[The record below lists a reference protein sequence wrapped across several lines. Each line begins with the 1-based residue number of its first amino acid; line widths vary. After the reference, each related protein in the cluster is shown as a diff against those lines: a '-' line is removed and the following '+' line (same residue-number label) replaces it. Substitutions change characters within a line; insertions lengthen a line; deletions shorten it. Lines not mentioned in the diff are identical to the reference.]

1 MFHYNIFNSLKRLL
15 LASSRRTKQLIV
27 AFTDFISLSLA
38 VLLALLI
45 SNQSILEL
53 NFDEILRLTWIP
65 IFSIF
70 IFYLSGVYSS
80 VLRYINFSV
89 IYLLSRSITLTLVL
103 NTTLKF
109 LFSFMQG
116 YFPFLSGFSGSTITL
131 TGWALGVLMTFFL
144 VIGSRL
150 WAYYLFSDDNSEKR
164 VVIYG
169 AGSAGIQ
176 LAGALRVSS
185 EMQPVAFIDRDSSL
199 HDTFLGGIKVL
210 HPKKLEKLVK
220 RNKVDEVLIAIP
232 SASRSI
238 LRELLKEIEK
248 YSVKVRILPGLA
260 ELAQGKVLVS
270 ELKEVDITDLLGRY
284 EVEANQELLDKNI
297 VNKTVLITGAGGS
310 IGSEIA
316 RQVAKNSPET
326 LVILDS
332 NEFALYEIK
341 KEIESSRFNIRL
353 KTIIASVTNK
363 KRMMDVFHT
372 FDVDTVYHSAAYK
385 HVPLVEENPF
395 EGVFNNIIGTKACLE
410 AAIDSKTETFVL
422 ISTDK
427 AVRPT
432 NIMGATKRFAEMILQ
447 SYSKD
452 NQVTRMTMVRFGNVL
467 GSSGSALPLFQSQ
480 IKEGGPVTVTD
491 PEVTRYFMS
500 IPEAAELVIQAGAM
514 GEGGDVFIL
523 DMGESM
529 KILDLAKRLI
539 NLSGLEVKDENHD
552 NGDIEIIFTGLRPGE
567 KLYEELLIGD
577 NVSKT
582 EHQQILR
589 AQEEFVEKEEIE
601 RLIGEL
607 KEAEKNND
615 VLTLKHIFKRVING
629 YESEEKIVD
638 VISLQKIKTHKI

>member
-1 MFHYNIFNSLKRLL
+1 MHSVKNKLIN
-15 LASSRRTKQLIV
+15 SSRRTKQILVSSIDFFSIVSATLFALYISDVNLIQIPAEQFLRLIWLPFIGV
-27 AFTDFISLSLA
+27 LIFASTGVYRSIVRYIDFSFIY
-38 VLLALLI
+38 LLI
-45 SNQSILEL
+45 S
-53 NFDEILRLTWIP
+53 
-65 IFSIF
+65 SIF
-70 IFYLSGVYSS
+70 IVFVFNLLAKSLFDSTLNKIFNWPELFIS
-80 VLRYINFSV
+80 VESWIAG
-89 IYLLSRSITLTLVL
+89 LLCAIVLLV
-103 NTTLKF
+103 
-109 LFSFMQG
+109 
-116 YFPFLSGFSGSTITL
+116 
-131 TGWALGVLMTFFL
+131 
-144 VIGSRL
+144 GSRL
-150 WAYYLFSDDNSEKR
+150 IANYFFSDHISGNR

-169 AGSAGIQ
+169 AGAAGIQ
-176 LAGALRVSS
+176 LASALRVSS
-185 EMQPVAFIDRDSSL
+185 EMRTIAFLDNDPSL
-199 HDTFLGGIKVL
+199 QNSFLGGIKVL
-210 HPKKLEKLVK
+210 HPRKLENLASKG
-220 RNKVDEVLIAIP
+220 KVDEVLIAMP
-232 SASRSI
+232 SASRKKLSS
-238 LRELLKEIEK
+238 LLKEIENF
-248 YSVKVRILPGLA
+248 SIKVRILPGLA

-316 RQVAKNSPET
+316 RQVAKNSPKT

-341 KEIESSRFNIRL
+341 KEIESSVSEIKL
-353 KTIIASVTNK
+353 KTIIANVTNK

-372 FDVDTVYHSAAYK
+372 FDVDTIYHSAAYK

-410 AAIDSKTETFVL
+410 AAIDSQTETFVL

-447 SYSKD
+447 SYSTD
-452 NQVTRMTMVRFGNVL
+452 NKVTRMTMVRFGNVL

-523 DMGESM
+523 DMGKSM
-529 KILDLAKRLI
+529 KIVDLAKRLI
-539 NLSGLEVKDENHD
+539 NLSGLEVKDENHA

-601 RLIGEL
+601 KLVGEL
-607 KEAEKNND
+607 KEAERNND
-615 VLTLKHIFKRVING
+615 VLTLKHIFKRVIHG

-638 VISLQKIKTHKI
+638 VISLQKTKKH

>member
-1 MFHYNIFNSLKRLL
+1 MKRLL

-27 AFTDFISLSLA
+27 ASTDFISLSVA

-45 SNQSILEL
+45 SNQSILGL
-53 NFDEILRLTWIP
+53 NFDEILMMIWIP

-89 IYLLSRSITLTLVL
+89 IYLLSRSIIITSVLTTSLM
-103 NTTLKF
+103 F
-109 LFSFMQG
+109 LFSLLQG
-116 YFPFLSGFSGSTITL
+116 YFPLLSSYSGSTITL

-150 WAYYLFSDDNSEKR
+150 WAYYLFSDNNSEKR
-164 VVIYG
+164 IVIYG

-199 HDTFLGGIKVL
+199 HGTSLGGIKVL

-238 LRELLKEIEK
+238 LRELLREVEE

-316 RQVAKNSPET
+316 RQVAKNNPKT
-326 LVILDS
+326 LIILDS

-341 KEIESSRFNIRL
+341 KEIESSVPNLRL

-372 FDVDTVYHSAAYK
+372 FEVDTIYHSAAYK

-395 EGVFNNIIGTKACLE
+395 EGVFNNIIGTKACVE
-410 AAIDSKTETFVL
+410 AAIDSQTETFVL

-452 NQVTRMTMVRFGNVL
+452 NKVTRMTMVRFGNVL

-500 IPEAAELVIQAGAM
+500 ISEAAELVIQAGAM
-514 GEGGDVFIL
+514 GEGGDVFVL
-523 DMGESM
+523 DMGESV
-529 KILDLAKRLI
+529 KIVDLAKRLI
-539 NLSGLEVKDENHD
+539 NLSGLEIKDENHH

-582 EHQQILR
+582 QHQQILR
-589 AQEEFVEKEEIE
+589 AQEEFIEKEEIE

-615 VLTLKHIFKRVING
+615 VMTLKNIFRRVIHG

-638 VISLQKIKTHKI
+638 VISMQKTETHSI

>member
-1 MFHYNIFNSLKRLL
+1 LKRLL

-27 AFTDFISLSLA
+27 ASTDFISLIVA
-38 VLLALLI
+38 VLLALLV
-45 SNQSILEL
+45 SNPSILEL
-53 NFDEILRLTWIP
+53 NFDEILRLIWIP

-89 IYLLSRSITLTLVL
+89 IYLLSRSIALTLAL
-103 NTTLKF
+103 STSLKY
-109 LFSFMQG
+109 LFSVMQG
-116 YFPFLSGFSGSTITL
+116 YFPFLSGHLGSSITF
-131 TGWALGVLMTFFL
+131 TGWAVGVLMTFFL

-150 WAYYLFSDDNSEKR
+150 WAYYLFSDNHSEKR

-199 HDTFLGGIKVL
+199 QDTFLGGIKVL

-220 RNKVDEVLIAIP
+220 RNKVDEVLIAMP

-238 LRELLKEIEK
+238 LRELLKEIEE

-284 EVEANQELLDKNI
+284 EVEANQVLLDKNI

-316 RQVAKNSPET
+316 RQVAKNNPQT
-326 LVILDS
+326 LIILDS

-341 KEIESSRFNIRL
+341 KEIESSTSNIKLR
-353 KTIIASVTNK
+353 TIIASVTNM

-395 EGVFNNIIGTKACLE
+395 EGVFNNIIGTKVCLE

-452 NQVTRMTMVRFGNVL
+452 NKTTRMTMVRFGNVL

-529 KILDLAKRLI
+529 KIVDLARRLI

-567 KLYEELLIGD
+567 KLYEELLIGH

-589 AQEEFVEKEEIE
+589 AQEEFVEKKEIE

-607 KEAEKNND
+607 IEAEKNND
-615 VLTLKHIFKRVING
+615 VLTLKHIFKRVIHG

-638 VISLQKIKTHKI
+638 VISLQKKETH

>member
-1 MFHYNIFNSLKRLL
+1 MHSIKKKLIN
-15 LASSRRTKQLIV
+15 SSRRTKQILVSSIDFFSIVSATLFALYISDVNLIQIPAEQYLRLIWLPLIGV
-27 AFTDFISLSLA
+27 LIFASTGVYRSIVRYIDFSFIYLFIS
-38 VLLALLI
+38 
-45 SNQSILEL
+45 
-53 NFDEILRLTWIP
+53 
-65 IFSIF
+65 SIF
-70 IFYLSGVYSS
+70 IVFIVNLLAKPLFDSTLNKIFNWPELFISIESWIAGLLCAI
-80 VLRYINFSV
+80 VL
-89 IYLLSRSITLTLVL
+89 LV
-103 NTTLKF
+103 
-109 LFSFMQG
+109 
-116 YFPFLSGFSGSTITL
+116 
-131 TGWALGVLMTFFL
+131 
-144 VIGSRL
+144 GSRL
-150 WAYYLFSDDNSEKR
+150 IANYFFSDHISGNR

-169 AGSAGIQ
+169 AGAAGIQ

-185 EMQPVAFIDRDSSL
+185 EMRTIAFLDNDPSL
-199 HDTFLGGIKVL
+199 QNSYLGGIKVL
-210 HPKKLEKLVK
+210 HPRKLENLASKG
-220 RNKVDEVLIAIP
+220 KVDEVLIAIP
-232 SASRSI
+232 SASRKKLSS
-238 LRELLKEIEK
+238 LLKEIENF
-248 YSVKVRILPGLA
+248 SIKVRILPGLA

-297 VNKTVLITGAGGS
+297 LNKTVLITGAGGS

-316 RQVAKNSPET
+316 RQVAKNSPKT

-341 KEIESSRFNIRL
+341 KEIESSISNIRL
-353 KTIIASVTNK
+353 RTIIASVTNK
-363 KRMMDVFHT
+363 KRMLDIFHA
-372 FDVDTVYHSAAYK
+372 FNVDTVYHSAAYK

-395 EGVFNNIIGTKACLE
+395 EGVFNNIIGTKVCLE

-447 SYSKD
+447 AYSKD
-452 NQVTRMTMVRFGNVL
+452 NKVTRMTMVRFGNVL

-480 IKEGGPVTVTD
+480 IKKGGPVTVTD

-523 DMGESM
+523 DMGKSM
-529 KILDLAKRLI
+529 KIVDLAKRLI
-539 NLSGLEVKDENHD
+539 NLSGLEVKEENHD

-601 RLIGEL
+601 RLIGKL

-615 VLTLKHIFKRVING
+615 VSLLKHIFKQVIHG

-638 VISLQKIKTHKI
+638 VISLQKTKPH

>member
-1 MFHYNIFNSLKRLL
+1 MKRLL

-27 AFTDFISLSLA
+27 ASTDFISLSVA

-53 NFDEILRLTWIP
+53 NFDEILRLIWIP

-80 VLRYINFSV
+80 VLRYIDFSV
-89 IYLLSRSITLTLVL
+89 IYLLSRSITITLVL
-103 NTTLKF
+103 NTSLKF
-109 LFSFMQG
+109 LFSLMQS
-116 YFPFLSGFSGSTITL
+116 YFPLLISYSGSTITL

-150 WAYYLFSDDNSEKR
+150 WGYYLFSDNHSEKR
-164 VVIYG
+164 IVIYG

-199 HDTFLGGIKVL
+199 HGTSLGGIKVL

-238 LRELLKEIEK
+238 LRELLKEVEE
-248 YSVKVRILPGLA
+248 YSLKVRILPGLA

-297 VNKTVLITGAGGS
+297 VGKTVLITGAGGS

-316 RQVAKNSPET
+316 RQVAKNNPKT
-326 LVILDS
+326 LIVLDS

-341 KEIESSRFNIRL
+341 KEIESSVSDIRL

-372 FDVDTVYHSAAYK
+372 FDVDTIYHSAAYK

-410 AAIDSKTETFVL
+410 AAIDSQTETFVL

-452 NQVTRMTMVRFGNVL
+452 NKVTRMTMVRFGNVL

-500 IPEAAELVIQAGAM
+500 ISEAAELVIQAGAM
-514 GEGGDVFIL
+514 GKGGDVFVL
-523 DMGESM
+523 DMGESV
-529 KILDLAKRLI
+529 KIVDLAKRLI
-539 NLSGLEVKDENHD
+539 NLSGLEIKDENNH

-582 EHQQILR
+582 QHQQILR
-589 AQEEFVEKEEIE
+589 AQEEFIEKEEIE
-601 RLIGEL
+601 RLISEL

-615 VLTLKHIFKRVING
+615 VIALKNIFRRVIHG

-638 VISLQKIKTHKI
+638 VISMQKTETH

>member
-1 MFHYNIFNSLKRLL
+1 MKRLL

-27 AFTDFISLSLA
+27 ASTDFISLSVA
-38 VLLALLI
+38 VLVALLI

-53 NFDEILRLTWIP
+53 NFDEILRLFWIP

-80 VLRYINFSV
+80 VLRYIDFSV
-89 IYLLSRSITLTLVL
+89 IYLLSRSITITLVL
-103 NTTLKF
+103 NTSLKF
-109 LFSFMQG
+109 LFSLMQS
-116 YFPFLSGFSGSTITL
+116 YFPLLISYSGSTITL

-150 WAYYLFSDDNSEKR
+150 WAYYLFSDNHSEKR
-164 VVIYG
+164 IVIYG

-199 HDTFLGGIKVL
+199 HGTSLGGIKVL

-238 LRELLKEIEK
+238 LRELLKEVEE
-248 YSVKVRILPGLA
+248 YSLKVRILPGLA
-260 ELAQGKVLVS
+260 ELAQGKILVS

-297 VNKTVLITGAGGS
+297 VGKTVLITGAGGS

-316 RQVAKNSPET
+316 RQVAKNNPKT
-326 LVILDS
+326 LIILDS

-341 KEIESSRFNIRL
+341 KEIESSVSDIRL

-372 FDVDTVYHSAAYK
+372 FDVDTIYHSAAYK

-410 AAIDSKTETFVL
+410 AAIDSQTETFVL

-452 NQVTRMTMVRFGNVL
+452 NKVTRMTMVRFGNVL

-500 IPEAAELVIQAGAM
+500 ISEAAELVIQAGAM
-514 GEGGDVFIL
+514 GKGGDVFVL
-523 DMGESM
+523 DMGESV
-529 KILDLAKRLI
+529 KIVDLARRLI
-539 NLSGLEVKDENHD
+539 NLSGLEIKDENNH

-582 EHQQILR
+582 QHQQILR
-589 AQEEFVEKEEIE
+589 AQEEFIEKEEIE

-615 VLTLKHIFKRVING
+615 VIALKSIFRRVIHG

-638 VISLQKIKTHKI
+638 VISMQKTETH

>member
-1 MFHYNIFNSLKRLL
+1 MKRLL

-27 AFTDFISLSLA
+27 AFTDFISLSIA
-38 VLLALLI
+38 VLLALLV

-53 NFDEILRLTWIP
+53 NFGEILRLIWIP
-65 IFSIF
+65 ILSIF

-80 VLRYINFSV
+80 VLRHINLSV
-89 IYLLSRSITLTLVL
+89 IYLLSRSITVTLAL
-103 NTTLKF
+103 NTSLKL
-109 LFSFMQG
+109 LFSSMQG
-116 YFPFLSGFSGSTITL
+116 YFPILSSEAGSTITL
-131 TGWALGVLMTFFL
+131 TGWAVGVLITFFL

-150 WAYYLFSDDNSEKR
+150 WAHYLFSDNHSKKR
-164 VVIYG
+164 IVIYG

-210 HPKKLEKLVK
+210 HPTKLEKLVK

-238 LRELLKEIEK
+238 LRELLKEIEQ

-316 RQVAKNSPET
+316 RQVAKNNPRA
-326 LVILDS
+326 LIILDS
-332 NEFALYEIK
+332 NEFSLYEIK
-341 KEIESSRFNIRL
+341 KEIESSISNISLR
-353 KTIIASVTNK
+353 TIIASVTNK
-363 KRMMDVFHT
+363 KRMMDVFQT
-372 FDVDTVYHSAAYK
+372 FDVDTVYHTAAYK

-395 EGVFNNIIGTKACLE
+395 EGVFNNIIGTKTCLE

-447 SYSKD
+447 SHSGD
-452 NQVTRMTMVRFGNVL
+452 NKATRMTMVRFGNVL

-529 KILDLAKRLI
+529 KIVDLAKRLI
-539 NLSGLEVKDENHD
+539 NLSGLEVKNENHD
-552 NGDIEIIFTGLRPGE
+552 KGDIEITFTGLRPGE

-582 EHQQILR
+582 EHQQIFR

-607 KEAEKNND
+607 KEAAKNND
-615 VLTLKHIFKRVING
+615 VLTLKHIFRRVIHG
-629 YESEEKIVD
+629 YEPEEKIVD
-638 VISLQKIKTHKI
+638 VISLQKTETH

>member
-1 MFHYNIFNSLKRLL
+1 MKRLL

-27 AFTDFISLSLA
+27 ASTDFISLIVA

-45 SNQSILEL
+45 SNQSLLEL
-53 NFDEILRLTWIP
+53 NFDEILRLIWIP

-89 IYLLSRSITLTLVL
+89 IYLLSRSIIITLVL
-103 NTTLKF
+103 ITSLKF
-109 LFSFMQG
+109 LFSLMQV
-116 YFPFLSGFSGSTITL
+116 YFPLLSSYSGSTITL

-150 WAYYLFSDDNSEKR
+150 WAYYLFSDNNSEKKI
-164 VVIYG
+164 VIYG

-176 LAGALRVSS
+176 LAGALRVST

-199 HDTFLGGIKVL
+199 HGTSLGGIKVL

-238 LRELLKEIEK
+238 LRELLKEVEE

-316 RQVAKNSPET
+316 RQVAKNNPKT
-326 LVILDS
+326 LIILDS

-341 KEIESSRFNIRL
+341 KEIESSVPNIRL

-372 FDVDTVYHSAAYK
+372 FEVDTIYHSAAYK

-395 EGVFNNIIGTKACLE
+395 EGVFNNIIGTKACVE
-410 AAIDSKTETFVL
+410 AAIDSQTETFVL

-452 NQVTRMTMVRFGNVL
+452 NKVTRMTMVRFGNVL

-500 IPEAAELVIQAGAM
+500 ISEAAELVIQAGAM
-514 GEGGDVFIL
+514 GEGGDVFVL
-523 DMGESM
+523 DMGESV
-529 KILDLAKRLI
+529 KIVDLAKRLI
-539 NLSGLEVKDENHD
+539 NLSGLEIKDENHH

-582 EHQQILR
+582 QHQQILR
-589 AQEEFVEKEEIE
+589 AQEEFIEKEEIE

-615 VLTLKHIFKRVING
+615 VMTLKNIFRRVIHG

-638 VISLQKIKTHKI
+638 VISMQKTETHSI